1 MDGNVLTIANMPANV
16 SSITVKLNV
25 IALGLNGS
33 AIDQDIDVT
42 VNQDIQVA
50 GGLEDKNV
58 TLSTEKVGAAYTQ
71 NILWNVADF
80 QFTTA
85 TQKNAFFKAAKT
97 MQVYLLDENGEKP
110 ETATYTYSTKD
121 SNLNQYKSDGKATAT
136 SYSDFA
142 KFGFSLD
149 AATYIPGTY
158 AIEFE
163 AKDGATTIVK
173 SEATMIV
180 SNPKAEDIFKLV
192 PDFTTAG
199 VLQVIGD
206 YASVPNKVVYNL
218 GDGILVPDFADNT
231 SVTYIDLDHKAWVD
245 AMGANTEMG
254 AEDWITN
261 NQLNVY
267 QNAWKGAN
275 TPDNQYMLNKDR
287 NIRATYKLYGNAEN
301 TINYDFKVIVKSSVY
316 TKDGSNVTVKAITGN
331 FGKTVDMTSNISA
344 VYALGINKGKAL
356 TLFGNAGGSTQK
368 DVTDYNAP
376 EKDAAGKY
384 VVDANA
390 TPIEIA
396 KADLIK
402 FGMTVD
408 AYTALKDEKF
418 FLTVANNDVT
428 VGSETST
435 LMGWETIMTEVN
447 KYYTYNNGVW
457 GDKSGLTADEKAA
470 RDASAEVAL
479 FKAYNAKLAYA
490 TKKETVTTDEKKASD
505 EIKSVEFAW
514 DDAKLADKFVSSVAT
529 DGAIADG
536 KFTAKAESDI
546 KASDLVNG
554 KAELKVNMKVTDKW
568 GMVMTKTYTVTLTKK

>member
-1 MDGNVLTIANMPANV
+1 M
-16 SSITVKLNV
+16 
-25 IALGLNGS
+25 
-33 AIDQDIDVT
+33 
-42 VNQDIQVA
+42 
-50 GGLEDKNV
+50 
-58 TLSTEKVGAAYTQ
+58 
-71 NILWNVADF
+71 
-80 QFTTA
+80 
-85 TQKNAFFKAAKT
+85 
-97 MQVYLLDENGEKP
+97 
-110 ETATYTYSTKD
+110 
-121 SNLNQYKSDGKATAT
+121 
-136 SYSDFA
+136 
-142 KFGFSLD
+142 
-149 AATYIPGTY
+149 
-158 AIEFE
+158 
-163 AKDGATTIVK
+163 
-173 SEATMIV
+173 
-180 SNPKAEDIFKLV
+180 
-192 PDFTTAG
+192 
-199 VLQVIGD
+199 
-206 YASVPNKVVYNL
+206 
-218 GDGILVPDFADNT
+218 
-231 SVTYIDLDHKAWVD
+231 
-245 AMGANTEMG
+245 
-254 AEDWITN
+254 
-261 NQLNVY
+261 
-267 QNAWKGAN
+267 
-275 TPDNQYMLNKDR
+275 
-287 NIRATYKLYGNAEN
+287 
-301 TINYDFKVIVKSSVY
+301 
-316 TKDGSNVTVKAITGN
+316 
-331 FGKTVDMTSNISA
+331 
-344 VYALGINKGKAL
+344 
-356 TLFGNAGGSTQK
+356 
-368 DVTDYNAP
+368 
-376 EKDAAGKY
+376 
-384 VVDANA
+384 DANA